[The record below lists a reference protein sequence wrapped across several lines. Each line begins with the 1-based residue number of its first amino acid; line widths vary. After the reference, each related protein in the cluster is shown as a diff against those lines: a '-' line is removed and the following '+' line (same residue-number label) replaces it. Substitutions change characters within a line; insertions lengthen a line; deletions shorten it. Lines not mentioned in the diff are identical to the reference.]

1 MRLKELETPLNSMRQ
16 DVVDRFLS
24 EDGDEMDKAML
35 IYHLYG
41 KEGLVKAIES
51 GELSKNIK
59 IA

>member
-41 KEGLVKAIES
+41 KEGLAKAIES